1 MEQNKKLLLRKKFEN
16 IKLQIKIKFI
26 KTFGGVNWKRRFK
39 NKTFLIAVSSTLI
52 TLLIALGLPIP
63 ANLETIVTSIL
74 TLLTLAGI
82 LNDSATQSLFNDI
95 DAEELK
101 ASKLARATEKSEMRC
116 SKYIRKQNE
125 KLAKK
130 AMKKR

>member
-16 IKLQIKIKFI
+16 IKLQIKSKFI
-26 KTFGGVNWKRRFK
+26 KTFGGINWKRRFK

-82 LNDSATQSLFNDI
+82 LNDSQTQSLFNDI
-95 DAEELK
+95 DAEDLK
-101 ASKLARATEKSEMRC
+101 ASKLIKVTEKSEMQY
-116 SKYIRKQNE
+116 SKYARKLENKAQ
-125 KLAKK
+125 KK
-130 AMKKR
+130 

>member
-26 KTFGGVNWKRRFK
+26 KTFGGINWKRRFK
-39 NKTFLIAVSSTLI
+39 NKTFLVAVSSTLI
-52 TLLIALGLPIP
+52 TLLIALGLPLP

-82 LNDSATQSLFNDI
+82 LNDSQTQSLFNDI
-95 DAEELK
+95 DAEDLK
-101 ASKLARATEKSEMRC
+101 ASKLIKVTEKSEMQY
-116 SKYIRKQNE
+116 SKYARKLENKAQKN
-125 KLAKK
+125 KK
-130 AMKKR
+130 N

>member
-82 LNDSATQSLFNDI
+82 LNDSQTQSLFNDI
-95 DAEELK
+95 DAEDLK
-101 ASKLARATEKSEMRC
+101 ASKLIKVTEKSEMQY
-116 SKYIRKQNE
+116 SKYARKLENKAQKN
-125 KLAKK
+125 KK
-130 AMKKR
+130 N

>member
-101 ASKLARATEKSEMRC
+101 ASKLARATEKSEMQY
-116 SKYIRKQNE
+116 SKYARKLENKAQ
-125 KLAKK
+125 KK
-130 AMKKR
+130 

>member
-1 MEQNKKLLLRKKFEN
+1 MKQRKIYFPPIREN
-16 IKLQIKIKFI
+16 VKLQFKVKFI
-26 KTFGGVNWKRRFK
+26 KLFGGVNWKRRFK
-39 NKTFLIAVSSTLI
+39 NKTFLVAITSTII
-52 TLLIALGLPIP
+52 TLLIALGLPLP
-63 ANLETIVTSIL
+63 ANSETIATSVL
-74 TLLTLAGI
+74 TLLTLGGV
-82 LNDSATQSLFNDI
+82 LNDSTTQSLFNDI

>member
-52 TLLIALGLPIP
+52 TLLIALGLPLP

-82 LNDSATQSLFNDI
+82 LNDSQTQSLFNDI
-95 DAEELK
+95 DAEDLK
-101 ASKLARATEKSEMRC
+101 ASKLIKVTEKSEMQY
-116 SKYIRKQNE
+116 SKYARKLENKAQKN
-125 KLAKK
+125 KK
-130 AMKKR
+130 N

>member
-1 MEQNKKLLLRKKFEN
+1 MEKNKKLLLRKKFEN

-26 KTFGGVNWKRRFK
+26 KTFGGINWKRRFK

-82 LNDSATQSLFNDI
+82 LNDSQTQSLFNDI
-95 DAEELK
+95 DAEDLK
-101 ASKLARATEKSEMRC
+101 ASKLIKVTEKSEMQY
-116 SKYIRKQNE
+116 SKYARKLENKAQKN
-125 KLAKK
+125 KK
-130 AMKKR
+130 N

>member
-82 LNDSATQSLFNDI
+82 LNDSQTQSLFNDI
-95 DAEELK
+95 DAEDLK
-101 ASKLARATEKSEMRC
+101 ASKLIKATEKSEMQY
-116 SKYIRKQNE
+116 SKYARKLENKAQKIRKN
-125 KLAKK
+125 
-130 AMKKR
+130 